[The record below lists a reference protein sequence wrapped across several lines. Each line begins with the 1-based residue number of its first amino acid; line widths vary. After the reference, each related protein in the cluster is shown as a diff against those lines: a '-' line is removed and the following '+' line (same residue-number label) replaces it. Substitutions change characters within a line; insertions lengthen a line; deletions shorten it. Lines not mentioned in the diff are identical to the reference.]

1 MLKRT
6 AENALWF
13 NRYRT
18 RAEVLSRLITLH
30 YENLLDRPARSAESR
45 SISTHAE
52 SWAPCLLIAS
62 PDLHIEQDV
71 LETYNAPRMLLAS
84 QDNDNSVAEL
94 LKLVHLNLRC
104 CHDYLG
110 EELIEASYHLCLH
123 GTQSL
128 SSDSNLNASMG
139 ILRELTNEMM
149 MINALIEHRMEHSHV
164 YLFLKAGELIERCD
178 QAIRLVQMAEDE
190 RFRDSPVLQLITGN
204 DSDSTCS
211 AGSGSQM
218 ESNKGT
224 DTKRQ
229 TVRSAVGR
237 ERVRHL
243 AYKTLGT
250 RTVLDEAQ
258 VGAKVLPM
266 PGSVDMHLVKTLI
279 QNQLQPQSLAH
290 CLSKLDQVLSEL
302 DPKQPA
308 AQACRELFKRVV
320 FIDMGRSDWSRDH
333 LLDLLDTYQDTV
345 AEINDGLQARYM
357 RGPEVLD
364 IDTITN
370 RRISGH

>member
-30 YENLLDRPARSAESR
+30 YENLLDRPAQSAESR
-45 SISTHAE
+45 AISTHAE
-52 SWAPCLLIAS
+52 SWAPCLFIAS
-62 PDLHIEQDV
+62 PDLHIEQEA

-110 EELIEASYHLCLH
+110 EELIEASYHLCLR
-123 GTQSL
+123 GAQSL
-128 SSDSNLNASMG
+128 TTDSSLNASMG
-139 ILRELTNEMM
+139 VLRELANEMM

-190 RFRDSPVLQLITGN
+190 RFRDSPVLQLIAGN
-204 DSDSTCS
+204 DGDSAS
-211 AGSGSQM
+211 AAGDRM
-218 ESNKGT
+218 ESNKGA
-224 DTKRQ
+224 DTIRQ
-229 TVRSAVGR
+229 KVRSAVGR
-237 ERVRHL
+237 ERVRYL

-250 RTVLDEAQ
+250 RTVLDEVN

-266 PGSVDMHLVKTLI
+266 PGGVDMHLVKTLI

-308 AQACRELFKRVV
+308 ARTCRELFKRVV

-333 LLDLLDTYQDTV
+333 LLDLLDTYQNNV
-345 AEINDGLQARYM
+345 AEINVSLQARYM
-357 RGPEVLD
+357 RGPEVPD
-364 IDTITN
+364 IDAVN
-370 RRISGH
+370 NHQASGH